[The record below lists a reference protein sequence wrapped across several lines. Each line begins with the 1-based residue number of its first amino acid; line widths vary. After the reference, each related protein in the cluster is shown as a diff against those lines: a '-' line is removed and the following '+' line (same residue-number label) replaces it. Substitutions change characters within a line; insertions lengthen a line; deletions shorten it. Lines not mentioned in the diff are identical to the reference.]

1 MEHSPLSPRRQTRP
15 IRRAIAMGVP
25 APSSRPAEP
34 SRSEIP
40 AVLSPRRNAPWPG
53 LEEVT
58 RETAVR
64 VKPLESPSTNDCV
77 VVIYSGDPLLRGKRF
92 LLDNPAGLKIGRSTT
107 NDLSIEV
114 DSVSRHHA
122 MLQRRG
128 NSTWIVD
135 CGSTNGTMVNDAMI
149 AGEYPLADGDRIQVG
164 TAILKFLS
172 GSDVEAHY
180 YEEIYKMTIL
190 DALTGAHQKRYLV
203 EALEREVVRSKRA
216 QRPLSLMLIDLDHFK
231 RVNDTYGHL
240 AGDFVLKDVARRMQE
255 AVRREDIFARY
266 GGEEFCL
273 VLPETGL
280 EGAREMARELR
291 RRIDEHTIRIQGKH
305 VHVTISIGVAALD
318 RNEDTGGCLVK
329 RADGHLYAAKAGG
342 RNLVCG

>member
-1 MEHSPLSPRRQTRP
+1 MEHSPLSPRRTTRP
-15 IRRAIAMGVP
+15 IRRSLVAGNGPTSSNA
-25 APSSRPAEP
+25 APSVKPESGSSASKRIGIA
-34 SRSEIP
+34 
-40 AVLSPRRNAPWPG
+40 WPG
-53 LEEVT
+53 IDDVT

-64 VKPLESPSTNDCV
+64 VRPTENAGANDCV

-92 LLDNPAGLKIGRSTT
+92 LLDDAGGLKIGRSTT
-107 NDLSIEV
+107 NDLAIEV

-122 MLQRRG
+122 MLLRRG
-128 NSTWIVD
+128 GTTWIVD
-135 CGSTNGTMVNDAMI
+135 CGSTNGTLVNDAMI

-203 EALEREVVRSKRA
+203 EALDREIVRSKRA

-240 AGDFVLKDVARRMQE
+240 AGDFVLKDVAHRLQE
-255 AVRREDIFARY
+255 TVRKEDIFARY

-280 EGAREMARELR
+280 DAAREIARELR
-291 RRIDEHTIRIQGKH
+291 RRIEEHVIRIQGKH
-305 VHVTISIGVAALD
+305 VKVTISIGIATLD
-318 RNEDTGGCLVK
+318 PSDTSACLVK
-329 RADGHLYAAKAGG
+329 RADGHLYAAKSGG